1 MLDTLRKHI
10 HTATA
15 GRLRPAV
22 AGATRIVTV
31 TLSEGLFSV
40 KALRDELFPE
50 VTPDLALI
58 RPWVDA
64 TSKDF
69 SERAQQAI
77 GEGQTL
83 DVAARL
89 VREGISLNPSSLIV
103 VIGDLRDSGAMKML
117 AEVTSSL
124 EALARQSQA
133 GHQYFWAGILLM
145 SSENSTVAAEDLK
158 RVCGSVFQKLILLDR
173 SNGSGLLSEEDR
185 PFQVLH
191 VWEYLRRMADSL
203 AEGAIEG
210 RNFVEWMQEAKPK
223 EGLCSSFGGSTCYY
237 PVNQV
242 FETAA
247 VQCGAQVLH
256 DSLLATAQEPRHLF
270 FVDRFRLDAGITSF
284 ADLQASLVGGAPQPW
299 NGVPGFSIPG
309 FSFDTDQ
316 NEKSLVQL
324 ANIGGQL
331 PALAGGFEASLAAV
345 CQEKREN
352 WKHLL
357 DDYLDSIVTGENGG
371 IHLAGLFLDGLVRFV
386 RDAMAGS
393 VNIAPPASPDFEP
406 ARAALQKIP
415 FLPGLALRAI
425 VASALG
431 GFLALSGPFS
441 DTGNLAFAVIVV
453 AAILIF
459 SAVLFH
465 ASRVRAEREFAHL
478 RGELAAQWQALRD
491 GVTIRI
497 ASRMLQELCDTA
509 SSLKRDIDQAGK
521 RTTEIT
527 EWFQEQYAPPVPR
540 SSTLYWPLLSSSS
553 EFRTAAGP
561 LPKTVGMAPSAFRSR
576 SRGPLLWRRMAAP
589 GTPDPSSY
597 ECHLLEQAAIHMM
610 PQADHVLTT
619 RILSRLHDD
628 ERARTYV
635 LQHNR
640 LTAEPFICPRPGT
653 GMLDIQAILEADGT
667 DCETVLNE
675 LQESLSP
682 YFRNVETIQQPS
694 PYLVSVTST
703 ATDIKMANV
712 LGLENVA
719 K

>member
-77 GEGQTL
+77 GEGHSL
-83 DVAARL
+83 DVASRL

-103 VIGDLRDSGAMKML
+103 VIGDLRDSGAMKLL
-117 AEVTSSL
+117 AEVTTSL
-124 EALARQSQA
+124 QALALQSQA

-145 SSENSTVAAEDLK
+145 SSENSTVAAEDLN
-158 RVCGSVFQKLILLDR
+158 VCGSVFQKLILLDR

-210 RNFVEWMQEAKPK
+210 PNFVEWMQEAKPK

-256 DSLLATAQEPRHLF
+256 DSLLATVQAPRHVF

-284 ADLQASLVGGAPQPW
+284 TDLQASLVGGAPQPW
-299 NGVPGFSIPG
+299 NGAPGFSIPG

-371 IHLAGLFLDGLVRFV
+371 IHLAGLFLDGLVRSV

-393 VNIAPPASPDFEP
+393 VTISAPASPDFEP

-431 GFLALSGPFS
+431 GFLALSGPFF

-589 GTPDPSSY
+589 GTPGPSSY

-610 PQADHVLTT
+610 PQAGRVLTT
-619 RILSRLHDD
+619 RILCRLRDD
-628 ERARTYV
+628 EKARTYV
-635 LQHNR
+635 LKHNR
-640 LTAEPFICPRPGT
+640 LTAEPFICVRPGT
-653 GMLDIQAILEADGT
+653 DALEILAILEADGT
-667 DCETVLNE
+667 DCETVFHE
-675 LQESLSP
+675 LRESLSP
-682 YFRNVETIQQPS
+682 YFKKVETIQQPS

-703 ATDIKMANV
+703 ATHIEMRHV
-712 LGLENVA
+712 LGLEGVA